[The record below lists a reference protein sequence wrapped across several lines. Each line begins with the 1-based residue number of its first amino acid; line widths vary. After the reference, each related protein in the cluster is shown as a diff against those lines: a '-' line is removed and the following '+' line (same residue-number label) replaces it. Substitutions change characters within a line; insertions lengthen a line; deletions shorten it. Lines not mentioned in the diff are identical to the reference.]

1 MIEQYMC
8 WSLVVQARGLSPRH
22 PRATWVAA
30 ESISSSREFF
40 FRIPNA
46 LSIVPRNSNLTPHA
60 LGRTDVNA
68 FSYRRVEHRGARRI
82 IFEADKADPLRY
94 RRQRCLRLD
103 PTVYTGVLTKLRCS
117 SFVSARAQWSAH
129 STQRT
134 PTQKPR
140 SSRQVASPGCRN
152 HAACKLFPQCQTVNS
167 PRLMTD
173 VWGSRSWHIGRS
185 ARKYVAPYRG
195 IWDFKETLT
204 EPSEAV
210 SRWLLWKSE
219 EPRRGFYAV
228 YQSCLA
234 TNFGFSVHWMLV
246 VGVAC
251 HCPNLEFDRE
261 YGDEPAPCNLNPIVK
276 WKNSYCWRREHHWN

>member
-103 PTVYTGVLTKLRCS
+103 PNCLHGRINKVALFVVRIRAGSMVCSFHPTYADSKATIIKTSRIPGLPQSRGMQIVPTMPNRELAQAYDRCLGIPILAYRTIS
-117 SFVSARAQWSAH
+117 SEV
-129 STQRT
+129 
-134 PTQKPR
+134 
-140 SSRQVASPGCRN
+140 C
-152 HAACKLFPQCQTVNS
+152 
-167 PRLMTD
+167 
-173 VWGSRSWHIGRS
+173 GS
-185 ARKYVAPYRG
+185 
-195 IWDFKETLT
+195 
-204 EPSEAV
+204 V
-210 SRWLLWKSE
+210 SRNM
-219 EPRRGFYAV
+219 GF
-228 YQSCLA
+228 QG
-234 TNFGFSVHWMLV
+234 NI
-246 VGVAC
+246 
-251 HCPNLEFDRE
+251 D
-261 YGDEPAPCNLNPIVK
+261 
-276 WKNSYCWRREHHWN
+276 